1 MRTPCESSKL
11 ALIKLTHIPLDLLSF
26 VCVLFAFSFA
36 MHIHM
41 DNIYARRSALTLNI
55 AGVFKDLGL
64 IGWSVVISGAIVT
77 KLQYVGYLIALVGVS
92 GYSAYKRAQQQTAAS
107 SKVSTQELD
116 PPVRETDVRRG
127 EQGAAAEESI
137 PLGAASTTAEEG
149 DSKC

>member
-1 MRTPCESSKL
+1 M
-11 ALIKLTHIPLDLLSF
+11 
-26 VCVLFAFSFA
+26 
-36 MHIHM
+36 
-41 DNIYARRSALTLNI
+41 TLNI

-116 PPVRETDVRRG
+116 PPVRETDMRRG